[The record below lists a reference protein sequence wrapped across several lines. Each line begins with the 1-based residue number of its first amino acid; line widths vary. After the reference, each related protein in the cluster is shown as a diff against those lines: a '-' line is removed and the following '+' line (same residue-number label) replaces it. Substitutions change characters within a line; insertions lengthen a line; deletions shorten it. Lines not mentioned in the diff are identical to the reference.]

1 MTIYDV
7 HRHIP
12 FTPSTF
18 DAAPTAQEA
27 TVAPIVGTA
36 AAAAMGIAALVSGLR
51 HDARQVN

>member
-1 MTIYDV
+1 MTTYDV

-12 FTPSTF
+12 FTPPMF
-18 DAAPTAQEA
+18 DAASTAQKA
-27 TVAPIVGTA
+27 RVAPIAGTA